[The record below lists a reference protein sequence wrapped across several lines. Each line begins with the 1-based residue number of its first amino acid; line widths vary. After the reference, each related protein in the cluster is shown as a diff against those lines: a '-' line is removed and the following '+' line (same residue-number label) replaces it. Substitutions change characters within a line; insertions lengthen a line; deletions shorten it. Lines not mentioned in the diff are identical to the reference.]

1 MALGDETHRVLHGV
15 LPVDR
20 LEPTRGSEQSRFL
33 HPSSQ
38 PLAFASVFRWLVS
51 IHTRPPAE
59 TDVGPVLRPGAA
71 ALGLRFVA
79 GLAQPDGPGTP
90 TGQGRLR
97 RRYAMT
103 CGHP

>member
-15 LPVDR
+15 LP
-20 LEPTRGSEQSRFL
+20 G
-33 HPSSQ
+33 
-38 PLAFASVFRWLVS
+38 WLVS